1 MLETNFTMTFEQIV
15 TQIEKVHIE
24 MQRYAVRQVD
34 NALTMRNI
42 ITGYYIVDFE
52 QNGLDRATY
61 GANTIKL
68 LAKRLKHI
76 KGISAPQLYRFREFY
91 LIYPQIFST
100 VSRKL
105 QQVDLLTETIFSTPS
120 GKLEMSIHQDSDNTL
135 SYDADT
141 LLNRLSFSH
150 FIELLKA
157 ETPLKRSFYEVQT
170 IKNNWSVRELARAMN
185 TLLYERTG
193 LSSDKQLVADSFK
206 KDSINPIKNI
216 VRNPYF
222 LEFIG
227 LEEKASYTEQEFE
240 TALINHLQAF
250 LTELGR
256 GFCFEARQ
264 KRISFDNK
272 HYRIDLVFYHR
283 VLKCHVLI
291 DLKIGLFDHADA
303 GQMNM
308 YLNYYKANE
317 MTEGDNPPVG
327 IILCASHNQSLVEY
341 ATAGLSNEVFV
352 SKYLVQLPSKE
363 MLEDFIKNEIETTKI

>member
-1 MLETNFTMTFEQIV
+1 MTFEQIA
-15 TQIEKVHIE
+15 TQIEVVHNE
-24 MQRYAVRQVD
+24 MQYYAIRQVD
-34 NALTMRNI
+34 NVLTMRNI
-42 ITGYYIVDFE
+42 IIGYYIVDFE

-76 KGISAPQLYRFREFY
+76 KGISTPQLYRFREFY
-91 LIYPQIFST
+91 LVYPQIFST

-105 QQVDLLTETIFSTPS
+105 QQANLLTEKIFSTPS
-120 GKLEMSIHQDSDNTL
+120 GKLEICNHQDQNNAL

-141 LLNRLSFSH
+141 LLDRLSFSH
-150 FIELLKA
+150 FIELLNA
-157 ETPLKRSFYEVQT
+157 ETSIKRSFYEVQS
-170 IKNNWSVRELARAMN
+170 IKNNWSVRELARAMS

-193 LSSDKQLVADSFK
+193 LSTDKHSVIDSFR
-206 KDSINPIKNI
+206 KDNKSPIKSI

-227 LEEKASYTEQEFE
+227 LEEKIKYTEHDLE
-240 TALINHLQAF
+240 TALLSHLQAF

-272 HYRIDLVFYHR
+272 HYRVDLVFYHR
-283 VLKCHVLI
+283 ILKCHVLI
-291 DLKIGLFDHADA
+291 DLKLGLFDHADA

-317 MTEGDNPPVG
+317 MSEGDNPPVG

-363 MLEDFIKNEIETTKI
+363 MLEDFIKNEIKTTNT

>member
-42 ITGYYIVDFE
+42 IIGYYIVDFE

-91 LIYPQIFST
+91 MVYPQIFST

-105 QQVDLLTETIFSTPS
+105 QQVDLLTEKILSTPL
-120 GKLEMSIHQDSDNTL
+120 GKLEMSISKDSDKAL

-150 FIELLKA
+150 FIELLNA

-193 LSSDKQLVADSFK
+193 LSSDKQSIVDSFR
-206 KDSINPIKNI
+206 KDSFITIKNI

-222 LEFIG
+222 LEFI
-227 LEEKASYTEQEFE
+227 
-240 TALINHLQAF
+240 
-250 LTELGR
+250 
-256 GFCFEARQ
+256 
-264 KRISFDNK
+264 
-272 HYRIDLVFYHR
+272 
-283 VLKCHVLI
+283 
-291 DLKIGLFDHADA
+291 
-303 GQMNM
+303 
-308 YLNYYKANE
+308 
-317 MTEGDNPPVG
+317 
-327 IILCASHNQSLVEY
+327 
-341 ATAGLSNEVFV
+341 
-352 SKYLVQLPSKE
+352 
-363 MLEDFIKNEIETTKI
+363 

>member
-1 MLETNFTMTFEQIV
+1 MTFEQIV

-24 MQRYAVRQVD
+24 MQQYAVRQVD

-42 ITGYYIVDFE
+42 IIGYYIVDFE

-68 LAKRLKHI
+68 LAIRLKHI

-91 LIYPQIFST
+91 LVYPQIFST

-105 QQVDLLTETIFSTPS
+105 HQADMLTEKIFSTPL
-120 GKLEMSIHQDSDNTL
+120 GKLEMSISKDSDKAL

-150 FIELLKA
+150 FIELLNA
-157 ETPLKRSFYEVQT
+157 ETSLKRSFYEIQT

-193 LSSDKQLVADSFK
+193 LSSDKQSIVDSLRKDSF
-206 KDSINPIKNI
+206 IPIKNI

-227 LEEKASYTEQEFE
+227 LEEKASYTEQDLEV
-240 TALINHLQAF
+240 ALINHLQAF

-264 KRISFDNK
+264 KKISFDNK
-272 HYRIDLVFYHR
+272 HYRIDLVFYNR

-308 YLNYYKANE
+308 YLNFYKANE

-327 IILCASHNQSLVEY
+327 IILCASQNQSLVEY

-363 MLEDFIKNEIETTKI
+363 MLEDFIKNELRTTKI